1 MWLRKKHN
9 SVETSTF
16 GYRFTA
22 LKLAVEL
29 VIALQYKL
37 RMFGVPIKV
46 PTDMLY
52 DNVLVFNN
60 TSTPE
65 SVLCKKYHSIAYHI
79 CREAVA
85 TLIFIIAREDTD
97 TNLVDLFTNILGLT
111 RREWLLNIFNYR
123 E

>member
-65 SVLCKKYHSIAYHI
+65 SVLCKKYHSISYHKY
-79 CREAVA
+79 REAVVA
-85 TLIFIIAREDTD
+85 LIFRISKEDTK
-97 TNLVDLFTNILGLT
+97 TNLADLFTKILGGT
-111 RREWLLNIFNYR
+111 RR
-123 E
+123 